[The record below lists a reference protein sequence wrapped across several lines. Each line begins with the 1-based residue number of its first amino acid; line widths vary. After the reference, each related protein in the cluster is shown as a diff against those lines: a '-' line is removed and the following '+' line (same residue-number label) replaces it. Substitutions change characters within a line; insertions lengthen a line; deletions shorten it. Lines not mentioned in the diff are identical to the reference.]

1 MRVVAVTAGEPS
13 LECRLRAIER
23 RMLIVFTVSGD
34 GCVVIMSRRLVAGVI
49 FCFGTRHF
57 DCVL

>member
-23 RMLIVFTVSGD
+23 RMLIVLTVIGG
-34 GCVVIMSRRLVAGVI
+34 GCDIMSADWWLV
-49 FCFGTRHF
+49 
-57 DCVL
+57 